1 VRDSADSDDSALGRV
16 RKTNARRR
24 NHFDDEETFAK
35 RDRHVQRL
43 ASRVR
48 YT

>member
-1 VRDSADSDDSALGRV
+1 MRNSADSDDPAFGRV
-16 RKTNARRR
+16 RKTNARWR
-24 NHFDDEETFAK
+24 NRLDDEETFAK